1 MMDWWGRHERT
12 IGFAAFALLLV
23 VIVAVVRWA

>member
-1 MMDWWGRHERT
+1 MDWWGRHERP

>member
-1 MMDWWGRHERT
+1 MDWWGRHERV
-12 IGFAAFALLLV
+12 IGYAAFALLLL